1 MRLSLLILAAALT
14 VAVVPGV
21 ASAVVINSLAAGTGI
36 VGGLTDYP
44 PGVPVALD
52 YTLIATPPAE
62 LVAMAIRF
70 TTVGIAFGE
79 LKIKLDAGPDIY
91 SFGPPIG
98 GGVSHL
104 FYDPA
109 WTSGSGDVPAS
120 VLPQLWKDELTDGVL
135 NCSVWVEGVT
145 YGIPDWFSFGGGGAF
160 LIPEPAA
167 LGLLAIGSLALG
179 RRRRR

>member
-14 VAVVPGV
+14 VAVVPGG
-21 ASAVVINSLAAGTGI
+21 ASAVVINSLAASTGW
-36 VGGLTDYP
+36 VGGLTDSP

-52 YTLIATPPAE
+52 FTLIGTAPAE
-62 LVAMAIRF
+62 LV
-70 TTVGIAFGE
+70 GITLGFDTLGVMFGQ
-79 LKIKLDAGPDIY
+79 LKIKLDAGPDVY
-91 SFGPPIG
+91 SFDSPNGTQ
-98 GGVSHL
+98 VTHVL
-104 FYDPA
+104 YDPA
-109 WTSGSGDVPAS
+109 WSPVPSTPHS

-135 NCSVWVEGVT
+135 NCSLWVEGVT
-145 YGIPDWFSFGGGGAF
+145 VGAPDQCVFKGGGAF